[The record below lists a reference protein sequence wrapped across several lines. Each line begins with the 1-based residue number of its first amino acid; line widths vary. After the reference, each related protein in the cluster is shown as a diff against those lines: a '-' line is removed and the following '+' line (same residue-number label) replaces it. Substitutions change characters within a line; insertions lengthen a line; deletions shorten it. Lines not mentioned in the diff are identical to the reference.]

1 VAGIEKDRDWD
12 KEMAEVDR
20 LLKKLPLADPTLGR
34 SGGGDP
40 TAKRSAVSA
49 GGGTPTSRAVAAAG
63 GGRLG
68 AWVKVGLGVLI
79 GIGIAP
85 GVWPYTHGCG
95 LRLIFYLLGVS
106 TVIATGVWASVASWR
121 RRMGFAHTVS
131 QILIIWGV
139 LLMTREVVPRVGA
152 NAAALWLCPDV
163 APK

>member
-1 VAGIEKDRDWD
+1 MAGIEKDKDWD

-34 SGGGDP
+34 AAGGEP
-40 TAKRSAVSA
+40 TARRPAVPG
-49 GGGTPTSRAVAAAG
+49 GGGTPSSRALAPGG

-68 AWVKVGLGVLI
+68 AWVKVGLAVLI

-85 GVWPYTHGCG
+85 GIWPYTHGCG

-106 TVIATGVWASVASWR
+106 TVIATGLWASVASWR
-121 RRMGFAHTVS
+121 RRMGFAHVVS

-139 LLMTREVVPRVGA
+139 LLLTREVLPRVGA

-163 APK
+163 GPK